1 MSWVSKAWGRGGPYG
16 AVGRAIKGKG
26 PQAIVPPDMAPLRAD
41 MLQLLQSFLSPGAF
55 TQGGAGS
62 NFFFGGMNG
71 AKQLLNAPSP
81 EMKTFETARPIL
93 EGMLTGTGPQFERD
107 IASANQQGGR
117 FSSGNAVMRGEAL
130 RNLFNMRGQTAQTLG
145 ILAGQAGTAEFDR
158 TMAAQT
164 QILQLLVG
172 LLGMGGQATL
182 GLPVQNDKGIFG
194 DLLKAGTA
202 IAASSAGG

>member
-1 MSWVSKAWGRGGPYG
+1 MSWFSDRWGRGGPYG
-16 AVGRAIKGKG
+16 SATRFLTGKG
-26 PQAIVPPDMAPLRAD
+26 TQALVPADMAPLRAD
-41 MLQLLQSFLSPGAF
+41 VLKLLQSFLSPGAF
-55 TQGGAGS
+55 EQGGQGS

-117 FSSGNAVMRGEAL
+117 FSSGNAILRGEAL
-130 RNLFNMRGQTAQTLG
+130 RNLFNQRTQTAQTLG
-145 ILAGQAGTAEFDR
+145 ALAGQAGSAQWDR
-158 TMAAQT
+158 TMAAQS
-164 QILQLLVG
+164 QMLQLLIG

-182 GLPVQNDKGIFG
+182 GLPVQNDKGLLG
-194 DLLKAGTA
+194 DLLKTGITTMA
-202 IAASSAGG
+202 AGGG